1 MLKPADVLASNG
13 RGVVRE
19 VRVAVFAVIPRHDE
33 RTNER
38 TNERTMTRARKVAF
52 SFALCSFF
60 LFFVP
65 FFFRVFFFCTNESP
79 ELKRRPSRYKEI
91 KLERDHF
98 LCNFNTLNITSFLS
112 PLLPFPPSFCLCC
125 CLEGVCKNPPSQKT
139 WERGERETERERERE
154 KKKKEKAR
162 E

>member
-60 LFFVP
+60 
-65 FFFRVFFFCTNESP
+65 VFCSFLLLCVFFCTNESP

-139 WERGERETERERERE
+139 WERGERETERGRERE
-154 KKKKEKAR
+154 KKER
-162 E
+162 ESA

>member
-19 VRVAVFAVIPRHDE
+19 VRVAVFAVIPRHD
-33 RTNER
+33 ER

-112 PLLPFPPSFCLCC
+112 PLLPFPPFCLCC
-125 CLEGVCKNPPSQKT
+125 CLEVSAKIRRVKK
-139 WERGERETERERERE
+139 RGSAAREKRRERERERE

>member
-91 KLERDHF
+91 ELERDHF
-98 LCNFNTLNITSFLS
+98 FDQF
-112 PLLPFPPSFCLCC
+112 
-125 CLEGVCKNPPSQKT
+125 
-139 WERGERETERERERE
+139 
-154 KKKKEKAR
+154 
-162 E
+162 

>member
-125 CLEGVCKNPPSQKT
+125 CLEVSAKIRRVKK
-139 WERGERETERERERE
+139 RGSAAREKRRERERE
-154 KKKKEKAR
+154 KKER
-162 E
+162 ESA